1 MDRLG
6 KLNEKVRDDLNEM
19 GLEIPADSGA
29 PLVFQHGS
37 TLVTISTFE
46 IDASTFCRISSIV
59 LTDVTPTLELLQR
72 LLRLNTE
79 VLFGAFLLFEDT
91 TVAFSAT
98 LLGNDLDPK
107 EFETTLR
114 YVAAI
119 ADTFDDPLLDLC
131 GGMRGMDLL
140 EQVDADR

>member
-6 KLNEKVRDDLNEM
+6 KLNEKVRDYLTEM
-19 GLEIPADSGA
+19 GLELPAE
-29 PLVFQHGS
+29 PTPPIVFQHGS
-37 TLVTISTFE
+37 TIVTISTFE
-46 IDASTFCRISSIV
+46 LDSSTFCRFSSVV

-91 TVAFSAT
+91 TIAFSAT

-140 EQVDADR
+140 EQPHNDR